1 MSLDAQLKKAKSLWN
16 KAKEMKPDFDN
27 VVPDGVYVGKIT
39 KAEVG
44 ESQSSGRLQVG
55 FAAQISGG
63 EYKGEKVYW
72 YSGLKTEQNFM
83 YLQRDIVRLGKQVP
97 ADINDL
103 TDILEEIQKEKPSIR
118 FKVKTDGEFQNVRI
132 LKALNADEAPEEDET
147 TDAEPEDEEAP
158 EDVQPEE
165 EDEKEEKEEAE
176 VEVEEEEVEEDEA
189 PTLDVGTRVA
199 FDFKGEEFVGEV
211 TELVDDGEV
220 ARIKADDGKK
230 YKIKIEK
237 LRPAP
242 KAKVKKKK

>member
-27 VVPDGVYVGKIT
+27 VVPDGVYVGKIV
-39 KAEVG
+39 KSEVG

-55 FAAQISGG
+55 FAAVITGG

-72 YSGLKTEQNFM
+72 YSGLKTEQNFK
-83 YLQRDIVRLGKQVP
+83 YLQRDIVRLGKEVP

-103 TDILEEIQKEKPSIR
+103 TDVLSELEKEKPAIR

-132 LKALNADEAPEEDET
+132 LKALNADEAPEEDE
-147 TDAEPEDEEAP
+147 DAEAEAETEEAP
-158 EDVQPEE
+158 EDVEAE
-165 EDEKEEKEEAE
+165 EDEAEE
-176 VEVEEEEVEEDEA
+176 EVEEEEEEEEDA
-189 PTLDVGTRVA
+189 PALEVGTRVA

-211 TELVDDGEV
+211 TGVMAEEEI
-220 ARIKADDGKK
+220 AQIKSDQGKK